1 MFVAMQGLHRATRK
15 AAMHR
20 PLHPL
25 HAFLLTSTFPLFLGA
40 LLTDITYFNTYEI
53 QWKNFASWLLVG
65 ALVFTGLTL
74 ICAIAGLIRVGWRL
88 QRETIYLLLLLAA
101 WVLGFVNALVHA
113 ADAWASMP
121 TALVLS
127 VIVMLLMLAALWLG
141 LFSRPAARQG
151 EGL

>member
-1 MFVAMQGLHRATRK
+1 MQ
-15 AAMHR
+15 R
-20 PLHPL
+20 PLHPI
-25 HAFLLTSTFPLFLGA
+25 HALLLASTFPLFLGV

-65 ALVFTGLTL
+65 ALVFCGLTM

-101 WVLGFVNALVHA
+101 WVLGFINALVHA

-121 TALVLS
+121 TGLILS

-141 LFSRPAARQG
+141 LFSRPTARTG